1 MISSKNITRSI
12 FFLSLIGL
20 LVSGFLSFEYSLPR
34 SITCPL
40 GGLSCE
46 AVRNSQYSKMFGISV
61 PILGILFYFS
71 FSAISLLSLEN
82 TGKLMRK
89 LIFMAATVG
98 FLFSA
103 YFTYLE
109 AFVIHAF
116 CFWCL
121 TSALITLLIFL
132 LSLLQYKTND

>member
-1 MISSKNITRSI
+1 MINSKNITRPI

-20 LVSGFLSFEYSLPR
+20 LVSGFLAFEYSLPR
-34 SITCPL
+34 LITCPL
-40 GGLSCE
+40 GGLSCDI
-46 AVRNSQYSKMFGISV
+46 VRNSPYSQMFGISV
-61 PILGILFYFS
+61 PVLGILFYFFLS
-71 FSAISLLSLEN
+71 TISLFSLEN
-82 TGKLMRK
+82 DFKLVKK
-89 LIFMAATVG
+89 LTFVLSSIG
-98 FLFSA
+98 ILFST

-121 TSALITLLIFL
+121 TSAIITVLIFL